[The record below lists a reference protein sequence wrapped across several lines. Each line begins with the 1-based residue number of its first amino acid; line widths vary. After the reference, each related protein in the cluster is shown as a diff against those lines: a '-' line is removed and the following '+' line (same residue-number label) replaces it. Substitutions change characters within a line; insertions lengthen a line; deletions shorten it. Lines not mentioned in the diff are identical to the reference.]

1 MGRAKGLV
9 ISHSRQV
16 LSRCAYRGWLPSK
29 LSARL
34 IARFWENCAQD
45 VHDRYG
51 HEQTDFA
58 VLQSVITRYHIQSV
72 LDAGC
77 GSGRLFG
84 LYERC
89 GITRVVGTDISETAL
104 QLARAA
110 SYQVELHLVRLEDLN
125 ELPDSFDLGVCNRVL
140 QHVPER
146 DILRVVTNLCRACCM
161 IYVNELTTNDE
172 QNELYFMRRHDY
184 VALFAAQGWAVVE
197 RGTIGLQTYFVFGP
211 LAS

>member
-16 LSRCAYRGWLPSK
+16 LSSYAYRGWLPSK

-34 IARFWENCAQD
+34 IARFWENHAQD

-58 VLQSVITRYHIQSV
+58 VLESIITRYQIQSV

-77 GSGRLFG
+77 GSGRLFS

-110 SYQVELHLVRLEDLN
+110 SAQVELHLLRLEDLDK
-125 ELPDSFDLGVCNRVL
+125 LPDSFDLCVCNRVL

-146 DILRVVTNLCRACCM
+146 DMMRVVANLCRACRT
-161 IYVNELTTNDE
+161 IYVNELTTSDDQDE
-172 QNELYFMRRHDY
+172 IFFMRCHNY
-184 VALFAAQGWAVVE
+184 VDLFAAHARAIVE
-197 RGTIGLQTYFVFGP
+197 RGTIGSQTYLVFRP
-211 LAS
+211 FAS